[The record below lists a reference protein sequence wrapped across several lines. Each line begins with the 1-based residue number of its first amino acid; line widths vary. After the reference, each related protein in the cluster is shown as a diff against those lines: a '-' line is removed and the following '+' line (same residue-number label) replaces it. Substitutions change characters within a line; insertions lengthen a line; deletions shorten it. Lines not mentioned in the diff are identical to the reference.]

1 MLNLFLFFDSI
12 TNGFNL
18 QFLHIFYI
26 LAIFLGILTIVNRN
40 PIVSVLFLIGLFV
53 DVAGILIFIG
63 YHFLGLAYILVYV
76 GAVSI
81 LFLFILMLINIRVSE
96 LFTDTDNDLPLA
108 ISTII
113 FFYYI
118 IGQVLPVNNLN
129 LFIYKLLLCCNN
141 IYFLMEY
148 GVINSHMIAM
158 EIALF
163 LHDLDLE
170 LINYASSK
178 DWDNSL
184 IEPTH
189 IASIGNIM
197 YTSHSIWLIVTSII
211 LLLGM
216 VGAIMITIKQK

>member
-1 MLNLFLFFDSI
+1 MLNLFLLFDSI
-12 TNGFNL
+12 TNGFSL
-18 QFLHIFYI
+18 QYLHIFYI
-26 LAIFLGILTIVNRN
+26 LAIILGVLTIVNRN
-40 PIVSVLFLIGLFV
+40 PVVSVLFLIGLFV
-53 DVAGILIFIG
+53 NVAGILIFIG

-118 IGQVLPVNNLN
+118 IGQVLPVNDLY
-129 LFIYKLLLCCNN
+129 LFIFKLLLCNDYIDN
-141 IYFLMEY
+141 LVLQNLY
-148 GVINSHMIAM
+148 GILYTQNGSISSEFQV
-158 EIALF
+158 
-163 LHDLDLE
+163 
-170 LINYASSK
+170 INYASSK
-178 DWDNSL
+178 DWDNTL

-197 YTSHSIWLIVTSII
+197 YTSYSIWLIVTSII